1 MSDMKAGMKSGANIH
16 ASCVAIGTKGV
27 LLLGASGAGKSDL
40 ALRLIDDGAKLVA
53 DDRTILFIA
62 KGALHAKPPATIKG
76 LIEIRGV
83 GIVKLPV
90 RASVKIVLVVK
101 LGREGARLP
110 RHQTFAPPAPLK
122 AANLVPQIALDARFA
137 STPAKIRDALDAF
150 SKTLFR
156 DTFNLS

>member
-1 MSDMKAGMKSGANIH
+1 MSETNVH

-27 LLLGASGAGKSDL
+27 LLLGTSGAGKSDL

-62 KGALHAKPPATIKG
+62 KGALHAKPPASIKG

-90 RASVKIVLVVK
+90 RASVKIVLVVT
-101 LGREGARLP
+101 LGREGVRLP
-110 RHQTFAPPAPLK
+110 QHQTFALPAPLK
-122 AANLVPQIALDARFA
+122 TAVAVPQIALDARFA
-137 STPAKIRDALDAF
+137 STPAKIRAALDAF
-150 SKTLFR
+150 SKGLFQ
-156 DTFNLS
+156 DTFNPK